1 MINAYAAKK
10 PGGKLEKFEYDPG
23 ELASHDVEI
32 DVESCGICHS
42 DLSMLD
48 NEWGISEYPFVPGH
62 EVVGTIN
69 AVGEHVTSLK
79 VGQRVGLGWHAG
91 YCNSCGTC
99 ESGDQNLC
107 PNATMTIGG
116 RHGGFAD
123 KVRAQATAVV
133 PIPDGVDPQS
143 AGPLFCGGITV
154 FNPLVQFDIKPTSV
168 VGVVGIGGLGHLA
181 LQFLNAW
188 GCKVVAFTS
197 SESKKKEALE
207 LGAHDTLNSRDEDE
221 LKAAA
226 GKFDLIISTVNV
238 KLDWNLYLSTLAP
251 KGRLHFVGATL
262 EPLDI
267 GAFNLIGGQRS
278 VSGSP
283 VGSPAT
289 IKTMLD
295 FAALHDIAPVTETFK
310 FDDVNEAVQ
319 RLRDGKAHYRVVLTK
334 QALGQC

>member
-1 MINAYAAKK
+1 MINAYAAKE

-107 PNATMTIGG
+107 SNATMTIGG

-133 PIPDGVDPQS
+133 PIPDGIDPQS

-181 LQFLNAW
+181 LQFLSAW

-207 LGAHDTLNSRDEDE
+207 LGAHDTLNSRDKDE
-221 LKAAA
+221 LKAAS

-310 FDDVNEAVQ
+310 FDEVNEAVQ
-319 RLRDGKAHYRVVLTK
+319 RLRDGKAHYRIVLTK
-334 QALGQC
+334 

>member
-107 PNATMTIGG
+107 SNATMTIGG

-197 SESKKKEALE
+197 SESKKQEALE
-207 LGAHDTLNSRDEDE
+207 LGAHETLNSRDKDE

-334 QALGQC
+334 